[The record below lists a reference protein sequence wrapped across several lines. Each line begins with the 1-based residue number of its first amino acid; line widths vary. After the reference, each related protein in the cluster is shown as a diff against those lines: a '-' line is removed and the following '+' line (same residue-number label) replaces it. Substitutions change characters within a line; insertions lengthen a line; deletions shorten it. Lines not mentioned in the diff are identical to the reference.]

1 MRGQQEPP
9 PKVSVIIPTYNR
21 SWCIE
26 RAVNSVLTQSFRD
39 FDLWIIDD
47 ESTDETSEL
56 IRRIAAEEHTLP
68 VHYRRINHQGVSAAR
83 NTGVRLSSGRYL
95 AFLDSDDEWM
105 KEKLALQ
112 VPLLDEHP
120 DAALVH
126 AREQWIRNGKR
137 VNIPKAYEK
146 SAGWVYLQCLPLCMI
161 GPSTVVIRREVFDEA
176 GGFDESFPAC
186 EDYDLWLK
194 ITSRR
199 PVVLCD
205 EELIVKYGGHN
216 QLSTQVP
223 VLDSWRIKA
232 LCRSLEDLRTRADIR
247 PDQGALSASLSQ
259 AVRAS
264 QVARAS
270 RDTRTNKEAAA
281 EVGSAAADPSSGETY
296 TDWIAAT
303 IREIRKK
310 AAVVIN
316 GYRKHG
322 RPEEAENLSRKI
334 RTILGDAARA
344 FSNRI
349 E

>member
-1 MRGQQEPP
+1 MSISSTAERSLRTKGAFLHEPS
-9 PKVSVIIPTYNR
+9 PKVSVIIPTHNR
-21 SWCIE
+21 GWCIK
-26 RAVNSVLTQSFRD
+26 RAVESVLAQTFRD

-47 ESTDETSEL
+47 GSTDGTSEL
-56 IRRIAAEEHTLP
+56 VRHIAATEQGIP

-83 NTGVRLSSGRYL
+83 NTGARLSSGRYL

-112 VPLLDEHP
+112 VPLLDEYP
-120 DAALVH
+120 EAALVH
-126 AREQWIRNGKR
+126 TREQWIRNGKR

-146 SAGWVYLQCLPLCMI
+146 SGGWVYRQCLPLCMI

-216 QLSTQVP
+216 QLSTQMP

-232 LCRSLEDLRTRADIR
+232 LCGSLEDLRTRADVR
-247 PDQGALSASLSQ
+247 PDQAAQSDS
-259 AVRAS
+259 
-264 QVARAS
+264 VAQTTRIS
-270 RDTRTNKEAAA
+270 RDSRTSGNDVAPAPC
-281 EVGSAAADPSSGETY
+281 GGETSA
-296 TDWIAAT
+296 DRIAAT
-303 IREIRKK
+303 IREIKKK

-322 RPEEAENLSRKI
+322 RPEEAEKLSREI
-334 RTILGDAARA
+334 QTVLGNTAD
-344 FSNRI
+344 I
-349 E
+349 